1 MQPDAIPVHAPGV
14 ISRLM
19 DGEAVLVH
27 PAQGKVRVLNRVGA
41 RIWELADGSR
51 DLAALAQAIAAEYDV
66 SLAQAQADISA
77 FCEDLIGRGVMV
89 IEKQAASD
97 PCGPVGPIGQFDS
110 M

>member
-1 MQPDAIPVHAPGV
+1 MQHDAIPVHAPGV

-51 DLAALAQAIAAEYDV
+51 NLAALAETIASEYDV
-66 SLAQAQADISA
+66 SRERALADVSA
-77 FCEDLIGRGVMV
+77 FCEDLVRRGVMV
-89 IEKQAASD
+89 VR
-97 PCGPVGPIGQFDS
+97 G
-110 M
+110 